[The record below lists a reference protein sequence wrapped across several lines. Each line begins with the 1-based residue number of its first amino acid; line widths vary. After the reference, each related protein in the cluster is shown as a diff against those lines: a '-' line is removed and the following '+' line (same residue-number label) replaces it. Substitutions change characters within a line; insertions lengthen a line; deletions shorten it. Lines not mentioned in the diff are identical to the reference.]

1 MIHFHAFPILFRS
14 DDAAEK
20 YEIKGRQCVVNQIE
34 KEVFLCVVGVDEEMK
49 VVPDIEKKLEQMDE
63 NNGEID
69 FFDDDEEEEVPD
81 MGLSKSLSISCLII
95 IFLQMI

>member
-1 MIHFHAFPILFRS
+1 MSHYHTVLIHLCS
-14 DDAAEK
+14 DDAT
-20 YEIKGRQCVVNQIE
+20 EIKGKQCIVDRFGN
-34 KEVFLCVVGVDEEMK
+34 EVFFCVLGVDEEMK

-81 MGLSKSLSISCLII
+81 MGSSGSLQIPCLII
-95 IFLQMI
+95 VFL